1 MAVCGIDLRNV
12 AVKILGIHFSYNE
25 KIKDEESF
33 YNISNISNLTFE
45 GTVVIFKTLAIS
57 KIVFLALL
65 TKIQYQVVKNLLW
78 ENCTPK
84 KKT

>member
-33 YNISNISNLTFE
+33 YNIVFIIS
-45 GTVVIFKTLAIS
+45 
-57 KIVFLALL
+57 FL
-65 TKIQYQVVKNLLW
+65 
-78 ENCTPK
+78 
-84 KKT
+84 

>member
-33 YNISNISNLTFE
+33 YNIVFI
-45 GTVVIFKTLAIS
+45 TLAIS
-57 KIVFLALL
+57 KIVFVALL
-65 TKIQYQVVKNLLW
+65 TKIRYQVVKELEKIQKSSLGKLYS
-78 ENCTPK
+78 K